1 MATQLMIDH
10 LVRHGQ
16 ESSNKS
22 NWQLTSQNKTPIN
35 CKTNKTG
42 DEGRLD
48 QTNKD

>member
-1 MATQLMIDH
+1 MATRLMIDH

-22 NWQLTSQNKTPIN
+22 NWQLTSHKTPIN